1 MPGLGKPIRVCS
13 QALWEGNLIAFVC
26 VGKTYKRLQQR
37 LLRGGNLIAFVSVAL
52 CYKPIRF
59 CKATLPALQTDRFTL
74 LWIIILIICP
84 FSFAGRLLCLIGLSQ
99 MQFFYLK
106 PAL

>member
-37 LLRGGNLIAFVSVAL
+37 FLREGNLIAFVSVWQNL
-52 CYKPIRF
+52 
-59 CKATLPALQTDRFTL
+59 
-74 LWIIILIICP
+74 
-84 FSFAGRLLCLIGLSQ
+84 
-99 MQFFYLK
+99 
-106 PAL
+106 